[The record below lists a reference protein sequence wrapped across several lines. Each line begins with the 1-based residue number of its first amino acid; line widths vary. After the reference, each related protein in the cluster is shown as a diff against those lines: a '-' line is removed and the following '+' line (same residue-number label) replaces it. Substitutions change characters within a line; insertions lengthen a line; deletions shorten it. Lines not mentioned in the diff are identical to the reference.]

1 MVLVNTHLLCDQRL
15 GSPWVIAPSSA
26 EHCRGY
32 PPCPATDLVCS
43 LAIPEGSDY
52 LDGED
57 VYHHWL
63 PPLVQSLTDRLR
75 GSQAG
80 ETSASVFSTAA
91 HAGSL
96 LRGRCGRESGHEKTL
111 KAWLSVCQA
120 RPH

>member
-15 GSPWVIAPSSA
+15 GSPWVIAPSLRSTV
-26 EHCRGY
+26 GVIL
-32 PPCPATDLVCS
+32 PAQTSNDELI

-63 PPLVQSLTDRLR
+63 PPLVPSLADRWR

-96 LRGRCGRESGHEKTL
+96 LRGRCGH
-111 KAWLSVCQA
+111 
-120 RPH
+120 